1 MMNERIRELAED
13 AGYPDYI
20 GLGLELQS
28 LRVEKFAELLVKECI
43 EVGNRAWLND
53 NSTFPT
59 FPSEQIK
66 EHFGVKEV

>member
-1 MMNERIRELAED
+1 MMNERIKQLAED
-13 AGYPDYI
+13 AGYPDYN
-20 GLGLELQS
+20 GLGLELHS

-66 EHFGVKEV
+66 EHFGVEE